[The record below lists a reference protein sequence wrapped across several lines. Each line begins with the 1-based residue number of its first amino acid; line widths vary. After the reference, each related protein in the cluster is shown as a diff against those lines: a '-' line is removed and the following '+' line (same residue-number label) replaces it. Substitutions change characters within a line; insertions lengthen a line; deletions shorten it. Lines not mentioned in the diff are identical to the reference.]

1 MTKEVE
7 LSKTEA
13 IHMHKLISVDSF
25 REKKLIMEKRV
36 SVHTSLI
43 SNHKRKHTGALKVYS
58 RRIKRANQESG

>member
-7 LSKTEA
+7 LSKTED

-36 SVHTSLI
+36 SVHTSLVI
-43 SNHKRKHTGALKVYS
+43 IKGRKHTGPLKVYS